1 MKRIIS
7 GIRLAAVV
15 LVATLAM
22 PLSASGETLAS
33 GLQGASGSTIGP
45 DGALYVTEGA
55 IGRVSRIDR
64 RTGEVTTYA
73 EGLPPSL
80 IGIGGAIDLV
90 FVKKKAYVLVTL
102 VGVPFGGDVDG
113 IYRVDGPNSFTV
125 VADLGGFSA
134 ANPPDTPFD
143 LPQGVQ
149 YAIEDYFGGFLVTDG
164 HHNRVLFAT
173 KNGHVREVAQFD
185 NIVPTGLD
193 TKGLTVFM
201 AQAGAVPH
209 APEDGKIVAF
219 WPRSPVVV
227 DLAAGAPLLV
237 DVELGRGLSMF
248 GLAQG
253 VFGGGDPGAPALPNT
268 GSLVKANKCGG
279 FDIIEEELNLPTS
292 LEIVGDTAY
301 VVTLTGDVLKFRNIS
316 DRKNGKHWWK
326 NKHSCRWY

>member
-1 MKRIIS
+1 MKRIIP
-7 GIRLAAVV
+7 GLRVAIVA
-15 LVATLAM
+15 LVAAM
-22 PLSASGETLAS
+22 ALPLSASGETIAS

-55 IGRVSRIDR
+55 IGRISRIDR
-64 RTGEVTTYA
+64 KTGQVTTFA

-102 VGVPFGGDVDG
+102 VGAPFGADIDG
-113 IYRVDGPNSFTV
+113 IYRIDGPNSYTV

-134 ANPPDTPFD
+134 ANPPATPFD
-143 LPQGVQ
+143 LPQGLQ
-149 YAIEDYFGGFLVTDG
+149 YAIEDYFGGFLVSDG

-173 KNGHVREVAQFD
+173 RNGEVREFAQFD

-253 VFGGGDPGAPALPNT
+253 EFGGGDPGAPALPGT
-268 GSLVKANKCGG
+268 GSLVKANRCGG
-279 FDIIEEELNLPTS
+279 FDIIEDGLTLPTS

-301 VVTLTGDVLKFRNIS
+301 VVSLTGDVLKFRNIS
-316 DRKNGKHWWK
+316 SRKNDKHWWK

>member
-1 MKRIIS
+1 MKRIIP
-7 GIRLAAVV
+7 GLRIGAAL
-15 LVATLAM
+15 LVAVLAV
-22 PLSASGETLAS
+22 PLSASGDTIAS
-33 GLQGASGSTIGP
+33 GLQGATGSTIGP

-55 IGRVSRIDR
+55 IGRISRIDR
-64 RTGEVTTYA
+64 RTGQVTTFA

-80 IGIGGAIDLV
+80 IGIGGAIDIV

-102 VGVPFGGDVDG
+102 VGAPFGTDVDG
-113 IYRVDGPNSFTV
+113 IYRIDGPNSYTV

-143 LPQGVQ
+143 LPQGLF
-149 YAIEDYFGGFLVTDG
+149 YAIEDYFGEFLVTDG

-173 KNGHVREVAQFD
+173 RNGHVREFAQFD

-201 AQAGAVPH
+201 AQAGAIPH
-209 APEDGKIVAF
+209 AAEDGKIVAF

-237 DVELGRGLSMF
+237 DVELGRGLSLF

-253 VFGGGDPGAPALPNT
+253 EFGGGDPGAPAKPGT
-268 GSLVKANKCGG
+268 GSLVKANRCGG
-279 FDIIEEELNLPTS
+279 FDVIEEELNLPTS

-301 VVTLTGDVLKFRNIS
+301 IVTLTGDVLKFRNIS
-316 DRKNGKHWWK
+316 DRNNGKHSWK

>member
-1 MKRIIS
+1 MKRIIP
-7 GIRLAAVV
+7 GLRIAMVA
-15 LVATLAM
+15 LVAAM
-22 PLSASGETLAS
+22 ALPLSASGETIAS

-55 IGRVSRIDR
+55 IGRISRIDR
-64 RTGEVTTYA
+64 KTGQVTTCA

-80 IGIGGAIDLV
+80 IGIGGAVDLV
-90 FVKKKAYVLVTL
+90 FVKKNAYVLVTL
-102 VGVPFGGDVDG
+102 VGFPFGGDVDG
-113 IYRVDGPNSFTV
+113 IYRIDGPNSHTV
-125 VADLGGFSA
+125 VADLGAFSA
-134 ANPPDTPFD
+134 ANPPDTSFE
-143 LPQGVQ
+143 LPQGLF
-149 YAIEDYFGGFLVTDG
+149 YAMEDYFGGFLVTDG

-173 KNGHVREVAQFD
+173 KNGDVREFAQFD

-201 AQAGAVPH
+201 AQAGALPH

-237 DVELGRGLSMF
+237 DVELGRGFSMF

-253 VFGGGDPGAPALPNT
+253 EFGGGDPGAPAKAGS

-279 FDIIEEELNLPTS
+279 FDVIEEELNLPTS

-301 VVTLTGDVLKFRNIS
+301 IVTLTGDVLKFRNIS
-316 DRKNGKHWWK
+316 GRKNGKHWWK